1 MNDISCWEAKYK
13 SCTYSESLINK
24 INLQNEKSNHKVD
37 ILQIKKAIYYAKKY
51 HGSQKRLSGEPY
63 YSHPLAVA
71 ELVAPHCFKTD
82 ILVTSI
88 LHDTI
93 EDTDLTKDLIEYI
106 FDANIASKVEDLTRV
121 QLANLKV
128 TSAEII
134 KILWTNKKEDLLI
147 VKLCDRLHNMQTLG
161 IKSQFE
167 ISKTSKE
174 TLINFLTLNMFLVDK
189 FPKMSIIEQ
198 TLINLICQFLAIP
211 KQNYVLVEEIDYVD
225 SFQLVSPNFQ
235 NDINPNNIKH

>member
-71 ELVAPHCFKTD
+71 ELIAPYCFKTD

-88 LHDTI
+88 LHDTL
-93 EDTDLTKDLIEYI
+93 EDTQLTKEQIACIFSQNIE
-106 FDANIASKVEDLTRV
+106 NQVEALTR
-121 QLANLKV
+121 
-128 TSAEII
+128 I
-134 KILWTNKKEDLLI
+134 KIDQKISAANTIQLLWLRKNRDDLLLI
-147 VKLCDRLHNMQTLG
+147 KYFDRLHNMQTIKFKSLKKTLKTIDETLKQFISLG
-161 IKSQFE
+161 IYFKSKIPE
-167 ISKTSKE
+167 M
-174 TLINFLTLNMFLVDK
+174 LIVEEQLIDLCYQNIIPDQQAQSLDLFLGSVDNFQLPFLV
-189 FPKMSIIEQ
+189 S
-198 TLINLICQFLAIP
+198 
-211 KQNYVLVEEIDYVD
+211 QNEK
-225 SFQLVSPNFQ
+225 FQ
-235 NDINPNNIKH
+235 N